1 MPIADPTLNFPVVA
15 KKPAPTTCD
24 DPPYNPK
31 PPYTYAQ
38 RADMEGWSL
47 QKRMEWQ
54 AGNMGEA
61 AGAAVIGLFIG
72 IVTYVLIVLA
82 RSD

>member
-1 MPIADPTLNFPVVA
+1 MLFKKELDDVAWALRVTLVVA
-15 KKPAPTTCD
+15 AACT
-24 DPPYNPK
+24 
-31 PPYTYAQ
+31 A
-38 RADMEGWSL
+38 ALFIGAW
-47 QKRMEWQ
+47 MEWQ
-54 AGNMGEA
+54 AGNTGEA